1 MSVPHQ
7 LEALWRPS
15 TSLEELL
22 QNQRVIVRFISRHVD
37 QGDRA
42 LFGLALE
49 QFDQVRF
56 LSEFL

>member
-1 MSVPHQ
+1 

-22 QNQRVIVRFISRHVD
+22 QNQRAIVRFISRRVD

-49 QFDQVRF
+49 QFDQVGF